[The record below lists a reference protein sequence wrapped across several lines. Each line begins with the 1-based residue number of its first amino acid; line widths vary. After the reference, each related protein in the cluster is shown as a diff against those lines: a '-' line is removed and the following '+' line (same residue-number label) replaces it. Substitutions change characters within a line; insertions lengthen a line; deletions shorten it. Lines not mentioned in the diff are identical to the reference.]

1 MNKRTV
7 FCEKSGFSKKLLT
20 SVSLLFILIRV
31 GNDKFSTQSNLHS
44 ARFPRGGKEVI
55 TMKKKLVVIGYG
67 GMGTWHTQHAL
78 KSDVV
83 ELAGIYDIK
92 EEKCALA
99 RERGIFAY
107 DSLEAVLNDPKVDL
121 VTVAIPNDSHK
132 EVVIKAL
139 EAGKNVI
146 CEKPVAMNL
155 AELDEMI
162 AAADK
167 SGKVFS
173 VHQNRRFDVDFLAM
187 KHLKETGELGEFI
200 NIESRIHGS
209 RGIPSDWRGEKEHGG
224 GMVLDWG
231 VHLIDQIL
239 QIFDEK
245 IENIYCTFDHITNK
259 EVDDGFK
266 LNIYFEGGKSALI
279 EVGTYNFIAM
289 PRFYLRAQKGSA
301 MITDWRENCKVA
313 KCKHWHESEV
323 IPVQTAAGL
332 TKTMAPRDSITMDE
346 YELEKPSSDV
356 HDYYRNFCAAIDGK
370 ATQLVTHPQMRRVMK
385 VMEACF
391 ESDKLGQVIPFNE

>member
-1 MNKRTV
+1 
-7 FCEKSGFSKKLLT
+7 
-20 SVSLLFILIRV
+20 
-31 GNDKFSTQSNLHS
+31 
-44 ARFPRGGKEVI
+44 
-55 TMKKKLVVIGYG
+55 MKKNLVVIGYG

-107 DSLEAVLNDPKVDL
+107 DSLDAVLNDPKVDL

-162 AAADK
+162 AAAEK

-245 IENIYCTFDHITNK
+245 IEKIYCTFDHITNK

-279 EVGTYNFIAM
+279 EVGTYNFISM

-346 YELEKPSSDV
+346 YELEKPASDV

-391 ESDKLGQVIPFNE
+391 ESDKCGQAIPFNE

>member
-1 MNKRTV
+1 
-7 FCEKSGFSKKLLT
+7 
-20 SVSLLFILIRV
+20 
-31 GNDKFSTQSNLHS
+31 
-44 ARFPRGGKEVI
+44 
-55 TMKKKLVVIGYG
+55 
-67 GMGTWHTQHAL
+67 
-78 KSDVV
+78 
-83 ELAGIYDIK
+83 
-92 EEKCALA
+92 
-99 RERGIFAY
+99 
-107 DSLEAVLNDPKVDL
+107 
-121 VTVAIPNDSHK
+121 
-132 EVVIKAL
+132 
-139 EAGKNVI
+139 
-146 CEKPVAMNL
+146 
-155 AELDEMI
+155 MI